1 MVGEFAGIANW
12 FDVQVVN
19 EAGLPDENG
28 EERVAGAGDT
38 GDRLEGV
45 GVDDFGVVD
54 GGEGLGFDHFAQ
66 DGLQVEGIA
75 HAGGEVGGGGFERGV
90 QNAGGTVGG
99 GRVGGLGRSERR

>member
-19 EAGLPDENG
+19 EAGLADENG
-28 EERVAGAGDT
+28 EERVAGAGDA

-54 GGEGLGFDHFAQ
+54 GSEGLG
-66 DGLQVEGIA
+66 L
-75 HAGGEVGGGGFERGV
+75 
-90 QNAGGTVGG
+90 
-99 GRVGGLGRSERR
+99 